1 MEKEESKWLFGGGY
15 HNLIPELKQPSL

>member
-15 HNLIPELKQPSL
+15 HNLISELKQPSL